1 MLIALLKL
9 PCSFAPAA
17 PAVPAC
23 RDIEDKPRFLVGVQ
37 VDVTDH
43 PTEAQAAPVGMQAAG
58 VVGAALQNM
67 NWCVTPAVELPCI
80 AFVCCQQA

>member
-1 MLIALLKL
+1 
-9 PCSFAPAA
+9 
-17 PAVPAC
+17 
-23 RDIEDKPRFLVGVQ
+23 LVGVQ

-67 NWCVTPAVELPCI
+67 NWCAEPAEHSTALQECLLLPASVSCLL
-80 AFVCCQQA
+80 ACLACVNVLAGVMLQPTTRF